1 MESWKHNDEWR
12 VRGTNF
18 LVSVQRHDHYEEGKH
33 KWFIY
38 AYIYPNHPLFVS
50 FNEDEGIYQDATDNL
65 PLHCGCSLLTFHAN
79 TYGEVLSVQV
89 GADYLHLYD
98 DDFERMESKKQATS
112 IFDDAEQLFETLE
125 NMTKG
130 TI

>member
-12 VRGTNF
+12 MRGADF

-33 KWFIY
+33 KWYVY
-38 AYIYPNHPLFVS
+38 AYIYPKHPLFVS
-50 FNEDEGIYQDATDNL
+50 FNEDEGIYQDATDKL

-79 TYGEVLSVQV
+79 TEGKIMSVQV

-98 DDFERMESKKQATS
+98 DNFERMKNKNEAMA
-112 IFDDAEQLFETLE
+112 IFNDAEELFKTLE
-125 NMTKG
+125 KMSQEA
-130 TI
+130 I